1 MAAWAVGGGTVLP
14 FALSAFFSG
23 RPGGGID
30 MPSSDQI
37 LRTFDPELW
46 GAIDVERARQENHVE
61 LVASGN
67 YTSPRVS
74 AAQGSLLTDQHADG
88 YPGKRD
94 RGGCD
99 FIDVA
104 ERLAVDRC
112 RQLFRAEYANVQ
124 PHSGSQANQAVHL
137 ALLNPGDTILGMSLA
152 HGGCPTRSEPVGR
165 SGKIHHE
172 VAYGLDA
179 DEVIDYAQVE
189 ALAHRHRPRL
199 IVADASAYWL
209 RIDFKRFRRIADAV
223 GALLMVDMT
232 HHAGLVAAGLY
243 PSPVG
248 VADVV
253 VGSTDKTLR
262 GPGGGFILAC
272 EAWGHALDSA
282 VFPSVQGSPMA
293 PMIAAKA
300 VAFLEAMSPAFRAY
314 QERVID
320 NAATLARVLAE
331 RGLRI
336 VSGRTECHMML
347 VDLRAIGITG
357 DEAEAVLG
365 RVHVSVDKNA
375 IPNDPR
381 QPAATSG
388 LRLGSPAVTTR
399 GFGPAEI
406 EQLGHVI
413 ADVLGAP
420 RDDAVVARSASAVTA
435 LCARFPVHGQPMV
448 PPARH
453 SRPTLVVAR

>member
-1 MAAWAVGGGTVLP
+1 MAAEAVGGGTVLP

-46 GAIDVERARQENHVE
+46 GAIDAERERRENHVE
-61 LVASGN
+61 LIASGN
-67 YTSPRVS
+67 YPSPRVS
-74 AAQGSLLTDQHADG
+74 AAQGALLTDQHAGG

-199 IVADASAYWL
+199 IVA
-209 RIDFKRFRRIADAV
+209 
-223 GALLMVDMT
+223 
-232 HHAGLVAAGLY
+232 
-243 PSPVG
+243 
-248 VADVV
+248 
-253 VGSTDKTLR
+253 
-262 GPGGGFILAC
+262 
-272 EAWGHALDSA
+272 
-282 VFPSVQGSPMA
+282 
-293 PMIAAKA
+293 
-300 VAFLEAMSPAFRAY
+300 
-314 QERVID
+314 
-320 NAATLARVLAE
+320 
-331 RGLRI
+331 
-336 VSGRTECHMML
+336 
-347 VDLRAIGITG
+347 G

-365 RVHVSVDKNA
+365 RAHVSVDKNA

-406 EQLGHVI
+406 EQIGHVI
-413 ADVLGAP
+413 ADVLEAP